1 MVKQRYLWKFLQVL
15 NLSYIFAAENNKQLI
30 PAVLAVEHPTI
41 RATNMT
47 KQEEI
52 KTLQSLKGDTY
63 FAQYF
68 KDSDIDIMCENIR
81 NDFAIEGGTEFH
93 KESATLRQQLKD
105 AFKTYKNK
113 VRALV
118 SDSIILAHDPE
129 MEATFAGYIGKME
142 LIKVKRENNIP
153 LTNQEIDYLINAAT
167 ENNQ

>member
-1 MVKQRYLWKFLQVL
+1 M
-15 NLSYIFAAENNKQLI
+15 
-30 PAVLAVEHPTI
+30 LAVEHPITC
-41 RATNMT
+41 ATYMT

-153 LTNQEIDYLINAAT
+153 LTNAEIDYLINAAT
-167 ENNQ
+167 ENNQQ

>member
-1 MVKQRYLWKFLQVL
+1 M
-15 NLSYIFAAENNKQLI
+15 
-30 PAVLAVEHPTI
+30 LAVEHPTI

-52 KTLQSLKGDTY
+52 NILQSLKGDTY

-81 NDFAIEGGTEFH
+81 NDFAIEGGTEFQ

-153 LTNQEIDYLINAAT
+153 LTNQEIDYLINAA
-167 ENNQ
+167 ENNK